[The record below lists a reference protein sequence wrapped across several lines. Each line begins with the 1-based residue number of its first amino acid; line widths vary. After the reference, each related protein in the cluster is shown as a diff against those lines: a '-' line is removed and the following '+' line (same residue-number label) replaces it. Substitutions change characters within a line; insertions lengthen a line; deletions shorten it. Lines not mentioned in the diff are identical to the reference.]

1 MSFKSKLI
9 KVATKKVKKTKVG
22 KAAIRTATLGTI
34 LLGGSFIA
42 YTLAQ
47 EGKKLEENK
56 ESGE

>member
-1 MSFKSKLI
+1 MSIKSKAIQL
-9 KVATKKVKKTKVG
+9 ATKKIKKTKAG
-22 KAAIRTATLGTI
+22 KAAIKTATLGTI